1 MCVYRLLLNMEKYM
15 VYDSFEEVAQKDG
28 EGINS
33 LIPKK
38 VYLGEHQESDG
49 L

>member
-28 EGINS
+28 EGI
-33 LIPKK
+33 L
-38 VYLGEHQESDG
+38 
-49 L
+49 